1 VRSVRG
7 LYGDQPLLGF
17 LHADPPADH
26 FFEPAMQ
33 PDGAWAAT
41 FDWLVVIGSGAGMA
55 LMFVACV
62 SR

>member
-1 VRSVRG
+1 M
-7 LYGDQPLLGF
+7 LGF
-17 LHADPPADH
+17 LLADPPADH

-41 FDWLVVIGSGAGMA
+41 LDWLVVIGSGAGMA